1 MKRKWS
7 KIFLLSLCV
16 FIFTACS
23 SNEDASEE
31 TVDGKTTMKVFMPDY
46 TERDLD
52 TNSFTAFVE
61 DEFDLNLEFETTSYD
76 TSAAKER
83 RQISL
88 SSGDYPD
95 VYFLIPWV
103 DQFSANDMLR
113 YGKQGVLLP
122 LNDLIKEHAPNL
134 QQVLDSDDEYRAL
147 ATAPDGNI
155 YGIPQLIECFH
166 CTWPNKLWMN
176 STWLDNLNLEAP
188 KTHDEFRD
196 VLRAFKDDDPNGNG
210 SNDEIP
216 FSGSISIAQHSV
228 IPFLMNGFVYDDAKT
243 RLAVDND
250 QVSFVAT
257 SDVWKQGLEYI
268 HELYEE
274 GLIDPGAFT
283 QNAEAYTQLGSNADE
298 VILGAGPSMHPN
310 EFANN
315 DNSLEYDALAPLQG
329 PNAAYSTY
337 KYPIE
342 QGATFAITNKASED
356 VQVKAI
362 QLLDYM
368 FTTEGSLRSMYGEEG
383 ESWEEAKDGDVAI
396 NEDVEAQIKELHPE
410 DEPNSNWGASAQY
423 YHPVEFRDSWVQAED
438 IYTQEGYERRLQEAT
453 YLYADAEPEQVF
465 PYWSVWF
472 DEIVQEEVATLET
485 NIKTN
490 VEQSAVRFIVGELDF
505 EKDWD
510 SYLSGL
516 ESLGVDRYVE
526 IMQEAYDEYRA
537 TVN

>member
-1 MKRKWS
+1 MEVKFIRIFILLVGMVLLVSCSPGEEASEDTVEGKTDM
-7 KIFLLSLCV
+7 KIF
-16 FIFTACS
+16 
-23 SNEDASEE
+23 
-31 TVDGKTTMKVFMPDY
+31 MPNY
-46 TERDLD
+46 SERDLE

-61 DEFDLNLEFETTSYD
+61 EEFDVNLIFETTSYD
-76 TSAAKER
+76 SAAAKER

-95 VYFLIPWV
+95 VYFMIPWV
-103 DQFSANDMLR
+103 DQFSANEMLR
-113 YGKQGVLLP
+113 YGNQGVLLP
-122 LNDLIKEHAPNL
+122 LNDLIKDHAPNL
-134 QQVLDSDDEYRAL
+134 QEVLDTDAEYRAL

-166 CTWPNKLWMN
+166 CTWPNKMWLN
-176 STWLDNLNLEAP
+176 STWLDNLGLDVPE
-188 KTHDEFRD
+188 THEELKE
-196 VLRAFKDDDPNGNG
+196 VLTAFKNDDPNGNG
-210 SNDEIP
+210 EKDEIP
-216 FSGSISIAQHSV
+216 LSGSISIGQHSV
-228 IPFLMNGFVYDDAKT
+228 IPFLMNGFVYDDVKT
-243 RLAVDND
+243 RLTVDND
-250 QVSFVAT
+250 QVSFVANKEE
-257 SDVWKQGLEYI
+257 WKQGLEYI
-268 HELYEE
+268 HELYED

-315 DNSLEYDALAPLQG
+315 DNSLEYDAIAPLAG
-329 PNAAYSTY
+329 PNAAYSVY

-342 QGATFAITNKASED
+342 QGATFALTNKASEE
-356 VQVKAI
+356 VQVKALK
-362 QLLDYM
+362 LLDYM
-368 FTTEGSLRSMYGEEG
+368 FTTEGSLRAMFGEEG
-383 ESWEEAKDGDVAI
+383 ESWEQAEEGDVAI
-396 NEDVEAQIKELHPE
+396 NEDVEPLVKEIHSD
-410 DEPNSNWGASAQY
+410 DERNNNWGASAQY

-453 YLYADAEPEQVF
+453 YLYEGTEPERVF

-505 EKDWD
+505 DSDWD
-510 SYLSGL
+510 SYLAGL

-526 IMQEAYDEYRA
+526 IMQEAYDQYLEN
-537 TVN
+537 VN